1 MERDP
6 ALLLDM
12 LLSAK
17 DALQFSAE
25 LTWETFQASALHQYA
40 IAKALENIG
49 EAARKVSNATK
60 EAHPEI
66 PWSAIVALRHRIAHD
81 YFSLDLLR
89 IWDIVQNDLPA
100 LVETLEPIV
109 PVDEG

>member
-12 LLSAK
+12 PLSAK

-25 LTWETFQASALHQYA
+25 LTWGLFKQPLSTSTQF
-40 IAKALENIG
+40 KALENIG

-66 PWSAIVALRHRIAHD
+66 QWSAIVALRHRIAHD

-89 IWDIVQNDLPA
+89 M
-100 LVETLEPIV
+100 
-109 PVDEG
+109 

>member
-25 LTWETFQASALHQYA
+25 LTWRLFKQALSTSTQ
-40 IAKALENIG
+40 
-49 EAARKVSNATK
+49 
-60 EAHPEI
+60 
-66 PWSAIVALRHRIAHD
+66 
-81 YFSLDLLR
+81 SLKR
-89 IWDIVQNDLPA
+89 
-100 LVETLEPIV
+100 
-109 PVDEG
+109 

>member
-25 LTWETFQASALHQYA
+25 LTWGLFKQALSTSTQ
-40 IAKALENIG
+40 
-49 EAARKVSNATK
+49 
-60 EAHPEI
+60 
-66 PWSAIVALRHRIAHD
+66 
-81 YFSLDLLR
+81 LLR
-89 IWDIVQNDLPA
+89 R
-100 LVETLEPIV
+100 
-109 PVDEG
+109 

>member
-1 MERDP
+1 MERDK

-25 LTWETFQASALHQYA
+25 LSWETFQQSTLHQYA

-49 EAARKVSNATK
+49 EAARKVSDATK

-66 PWSAIVALRHRIAHD
+66 PWGAIVALCHRIAHD

-89 IWDIVQNDLPA
+89 VWDIVQNDLPA
-100 LVETLEPIV
+100 LIEKLEPLV
-109 PVDEG
+109 PADET

>member
-49 EAARKVSNATK
+49 EAAPKCPTQRRK
-60 EAHPEI
+60 
-66 PWSAIVALRHRIAHD
+66 RILK
-81 YFSLDLLR
+81 SR
-89 IWDIVQNDLPA
+89 
-100 LVETLEPIV
+100 EV
-109 PVDEG
+109 P

>member
-1 MERDP
+1 MERDQ

-25 LTWETFQASALHQYA
+25 LTWETFQTSALHQYA

-49 EAARKVSNATK
+49 EAARKVSDATK

-66 PWSAIVALRHRIAHD
+66 PWSAIVALRHRIVHD

-89 IWDIVQNDLPA
+89 IWDIVQNDLPV
-100 LVETLEPIV
+100 LVEKLEPLV
-109 PVDEG
+109 PPEET

>member
-6 ALLLDM
+6 ALLLHM

-25 LTWETFQASALHQYA
+25 LTWETFQASTLHQYA

-66 PWSAIVALRHRIAHD
+66 SWSAIVALRHRIAHD

-89 IWDIVQNDLPA
+89 IWDIVQNDLLRSLKHWNP
-100 LVETLEPIV
+100 
-109 PVDEG
+109 

>member
-1 MERDP
+1 MERDK

-25 LTWETFQASALHQYA
+25 LSWETFQQSTPHQYA

-49 EAARKVSNATK
+49 EAARKVSDATK

-66 PWSAIVALRHRIAHD
+66 PWGAIVALCHRIAHD

-89 IWDIVQNDLPA
+89 VWDIVQNDLPA
-100 LVETLEPIV
+100 LIEKLEPLV
-109 PVDEG
+109 PADET

>member
-1 MERDP
+1 
-6 ALLLDM
+6 M

-25 LTWETFQASALHQYA
+25 LTWETFQASTLHQYA

-66 PWSAIVALRHRIAHD
+66 P
-81 YFSLDLLR
+81 
-89 IWDIVQNDLPA
+89 
-100 LVETLEPIV
+100 
-109 PVDEG
+109 